1 MPSHDARSSAA
12 SSACGCAAT
21 EEENYY
27 RGYILPANI
36 ERSVAGRE
44 LDSVNPTKQNALR
57 TGDTF
62 VFNNPSEVWTVT
74 GVTDE
79 SVTWE
84 SPADILCAHPHG
96 VFTSTGMG
104 GEHQ

>member
-1 MPSHDARSSAA
+1 MRVLLLPLLLA
-12 SSACGCAAT
+12 GCAAT

-27 RGYILPANI
+27 RGYILPTNI

-84 SPADILCAHPHG
+84 SPAQFYAHIRTD

-104 GEHQ
+104 RRRISER